1 MKKGLFSQM
10 IATYTIIIAVSFIIV
25 SALLSF
31 WFESY
36 YFQQRE
42 DELYRGATL
51 IRPVAVN
58 YMQGGMSYD
67 YLGETLGYFQHYFNA
82 NILLVNKYGY
92 VYAVSDMKN
101 DGKLLDKQVLNE
113 DINKLRKGTIIAR
126 KDVYGDSFN
135 IPVHTYIVPIS
146 DNSNG
151 FQGAIIMNT
160 SLSEIKR
167 PLVKV
172 YYIIWILA
180 VFAIIIACI
189 VIYHLSQKIIVR
201 PLGKIN
207 YAARKIANGDIEKRV
222 EIKSE
227 DEIGQLAKS
236 FNYMA
241 DSMAKIEKNRREFIS
256 NVSHEIRSP
265 ITSIKGFIGGILD
278 GVIPQEKEKY
288 YLSLAYDETQ
298 RLTRLVNDLLDLS
311 AIESGQLTLNIT
323 KLNINEIIR
332 RAVIKFEPKINE
344 KKLVVD
350 VCFREDE
357 LYVVGDI
364 DRITQVVTN
373 LIDNAIKYVVE
384 KGRISIETKVKG
396 DKIFISIYNESKPL
410 SEDALKHI
418 WDRFYK
424 KDKSRTSKTST
435 GLGLPIVQ
443 SILTQHGEDIWVK
456 NVKDTGVE
464 FTFTLTRATSKNV
477 N

>member
-25 SALLSF
+25 SGLLSV

-42 DELYRGATL
+42 DELYRGAAL
-51 IRPVAVN
+51 IKPVAIN

-67 YLGETLGYFQHYFNA
+67 FLNDTLQNLERYFNA
-82 NILLVNKYGY
+82 NILLVGKYGY
-92 VYAVSDMKN
+92 VYAVSDETN
-101 DGKLLDKQVLNE
+101 VKLLDKQIILSG
-113 DINKLRKGTIIAR
+113 DIEQLRKGNIIAR
-126 KDVYGDSFN
+126 KDVYGDTFN
-135 IPVHTYIVPIS
+135 MPVHTYIVPIS

-151 FQGAIIMNT
+151 FEGAIMMNT

-167 PLVKV
+167 PLIKV
-172 YYIIWILA
+172 YYIIWVLA
-180 VFAIIIACI
+180 TFAIIIACI
-189 VIYHLSQKIIVR
+189 VIYHLSQKIIVK

-227 DEIGQLAKS
+227 DEIGELANS

-241 DSMAKIEKNRREFIS
+241 DSITKIEKNRREFIS

-278 GVIPQEKEKY
+278 GVIPPEKEKY

-332 RAVIKFEPKINE
+332 RTVIKFEPKINE

-350 VCFREDE
+350 VYFDKDDS
-357 LYVVGDI
+357 YAMGDM
-364 DRITQVVTN
+364 DRIMQVVTN
-373 LIDNAIKYVVE
+373 LIDNAIKYVVNE
-384 KGRISIETKVKG
+384 GKVSIGTKIKG
-396 DKIFISIYNESKPL
+396 DKIFISIYNESNPL

-424 KDKSRTSKTST
+424 KDKSRTSKVST

-464 FTFTLTRATSKNV
+464 FTFTLTKAN

>member
-25 SALLSF
+25 SGLLSV

-42 DELYRGATL
+42 DELHRGATL
-51 IRPVAVN
+51 IKPVAVN

-67 YLGETLGYFQHYFNA
+67 FLNDTLEHFEHYFNS

-92 VYAVSDMKN
+92 VYAVSDMKSSS
-101 DGKLLDKQVLNE
+101 KLLDKQILNE
-113 DINKLRKGTIIAR
+113 DIDKLRKGNIIVR
-126 KDVYGDSFN
+126 KDVYGGNFN
-135 IPVHTYIVPIS
+135 LPVHTYIVPIS

-151 FQGAIIMNT
+151 FEGAIMMNT
-160 SLSEIKR
+160 SLSEIKK
-167 PLVKV
+167 PLIKV
-172 YYIIWILA
+172 YYIIWALA
-180 VFAIIIACI
+180 IFAIIIACI
-189 VIYHLSQKIIVR
+189 VIYHLSQKIIVN

-227 DEIGQLAKS
+227 DEIGELANS

-241 DSMAKIEKNRREFIS
+241 DSIAKVEKNRREFIS

-278 GVIPQEKEKY
+278 GVIPKEKERY

-311 AIESGQLTLNIT
+311 AIESGQLTLNIA
-323 KLNINEIIR
+323 KININEIIR
-332 RAVIKFEPKINE
+332 RTVIKFEPKINE
-344 KKLVVD
+344 KKLIVD
-350 VCFREDE
+350 VCFNEDE
-357 LYVVGDI
+357 LYAMGDM
-364 DRITQVVTN
+364 DRIMQVVTN
-373 LIDNAIKYVVE
+373 LIDNAIKYVIE
-384 KGRISIETKVKG
+384 EGKISIETKIKG
-396 DKIFISIYNESKPL
+396 DKIFVSIYNESKPL

-424 KDKSRTSKTST
+424 KDKSRTSKVST

-443 SILTQHGEDIWVK
+443 SILTEHGEDIWVK

-464 FTFTLTRATSKNV
+464 FTFTLTKATN
-477 N
+477 